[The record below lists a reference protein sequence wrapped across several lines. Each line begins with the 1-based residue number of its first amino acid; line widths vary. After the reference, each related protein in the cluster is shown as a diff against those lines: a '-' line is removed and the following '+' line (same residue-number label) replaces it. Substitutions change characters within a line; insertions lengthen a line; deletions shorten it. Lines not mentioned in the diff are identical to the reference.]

1 MHMMDDIRFHPLVCR
16 YADLVSLTLSPL
28 SDLDQFDENENILH
42 RADEQESA
50 NTLSV
55 SDHFTRLV
63 WIDPNSPTLQRKGVA
78 EETAREEDD
87 DEPEDEREQEEEDA
101 RTAYEMDNASEE
113 EGKQSSFP
121 EVGGILIASKS
132 KLEQR
137 PFCPPI
143 RTQLLRAPRY
153 LEFKIISVEF
163 SLQWYPISFFELFFV
178 SPEGS
183 K

>member
-1 MHMMDDIRFHPLVCR
+1 M
-16 YADLVSLTLSPL
+16 SLTLSPL

-78 EETAREEDD
+78 EETAQEEDY

-113 EGKQSSFP
+113 GEQSSFP

-132 KLEQR
+132 KLKHR
-137 PFCPPI
+137 PFCPPT
-143 RTQLLRAPRY
+143 RNQLFRIPRY
-153 LEFKIISVEF
+153 LE
-163 SLQWYPISFFELFFV
+163 L
-178 SPEGS
+178 
-183 K
+183 

>member
-1 MHMMDDIRFHPLVCR
+1 MDDIRFNPLVYR

-42 RADEQESA
+42 RADEHESA

-78 EETAREEDD
+78 EETAQKEDD
-87 DEPEDEREQEEEDA
+87 DEPEDERDQEEEEDA
-101 RTAYEMDNASEE
+101 RTAYEMHNASEE

-132 KLEQR
+132 NLEQR
-137 PFCPPI
+137 AILSANSNSATSNSP
-143 RTQLLRAPRY
+143 
-153 LEFKIISVEF
+153 
-163 SLQWYPISFFELFFV
+163 LFRI
-178 SPEGS
+178 
-183 K
+183 

>member
-1 MHMMDDIRFHPLVCR
+1 MIEGSNGLEKRFEEYRILYFHARDGWYHTLVCR
-16 YADLVSLTLSPL
+16 YADLVSLTLYPL

-78 EETAREEDD
+78 EETAQEEDD
-87 DEPEDEREQEEEDA
+87 DEPEDEREQEEEEEDA

-121 EVGGILIASKS
+121 EVGCDLIASKS
-132 KLEQR
+132 KLQQR

-143 RTQLLRAPRY
+143 
-153 LEFKIISVEF
+153 
-163 SLQWYPISFFELFFV
+163 WN
-178 SPEGS
+178 
-183 K
+183 